1 MTKKKELPLLVL
13 NRNYT
18 LTSTKGHSI
27 AFVKDKPTLVPAAL
41 YQEALAIGAL
51 PENGE
56 IDMLDDDKKEQA
68 PMDPAE
74 RNPLILAAIE
84 ELVERNERGD
94 FTAAGA
100 PTVEAIVK
108 IVGFKVQSKEI
119 ATVWQEYHE
128 KKAEQ

>member
-18 LTSTKGHSI
+18 LSSTKGHSI

-41 YQEALAIGAL
+41 YQEALSIGAL
-51 PENGE
+51 PEDGE